1 MYFKD
6 FPQFLYDFNYGDKV
20 KTRVVLDITRNV
32 RFKSELLENITLYD
46 EYDIVDGETPEI
58 ISEKFYGT
66 PEYHW
71 VVMLANGKYDYRSD
85 FPLIEPVLQKH
96 IADVYNPTL
105 YSEDWFWGPR
115 SDGEIYFH
123 IRITSVQ
130 VPFDAAYLTA
140 PVKVTIKDDDSSFI
154 QTINFPTD
162 FLGLDSDTQY
172 FYFPVPNHNTNEWLI
187 EHGTSGSTVESGV
200 GNVQLTI
207 NTEGRE
213 NNPVYYL
220 NNLGVRVNPSETA
233 IPVTGDVVH
242 RLENDQKR
250 RIKII
255 SPSLL
260 ETIIRNFEDEL

>member
-71 VVMLANGKYDYRSD
+71 VVMLANGKYDYRAD

-105 YSEDWFWGPR
+105 YSDDWFWDVHE
-115 SDGEIYFH
+115 DGLTYVH
-123 IRITSVQ
+123 LKITYGSNQ
-130 VPFDAAYLTA
+130 PFERAYLTA
-140 PVKVTIKDDDSSFI
+140 PVKITLYDESKTYVKVID
-154 QTINFPTD
+154 FPND
-162 FLGLDSDTQY
+162 YVDLDEQTQY
-172 FYFPVPNHNTNEWLI
+172 FVFRYEEQNQFGSITQFGE
-187 EHGTSGSTVESGV
+187 GTEQAGV
-200 GNVQLTI
+200 GKI
-207 NTEGRE
+207 RIYIDTEGRE
-213 NNPVYYL
+213 NNPVYYV

-233 IPVTGDVVH
+233 IPVTGDIVH
-242 RLENDQKR
+242 RLENDRKR